1 MADNKRNM
9 PSVKSFEDFF
19 KKYKIDGYITADDL
33 PDLSPYAT
41 SGDLD
46 SYVKTADIVD
56 DITTGGE
63 GKPLSA
69 EQGKIL
75 AGLSLYADD
84 PYGSNSNGY
93 YLKFANGV
101 MECWIS
107 MSVTNQAINTAY
119 GSLYQGTR
127 TWTFPAEFYE
137 KPTIFCSEFKWGTG
151 ASWGTANAPNTG
163 QTVACIL
170 RCYDISS
177 RAAGTNT
184 SISAFAKGRWKA

>member
-1 MADNKRNM
+1 MADNKRNV

-93 YLKFANGV
+93 YLKFANGW
-101 MECWIS
+101 MICFKSIYYDS
-107 MSVTNQAINTAY
+107 ATFSATGSVY
-119 GSLYQGTR
+119 YRSLGTV
-127 TWTFPAEFYE
+127 TFPITFNDSFT
-137 KPTIFCSEFKWGTG
+137 PIVIPN
-151 ASWGTANAPNTG
+151 ASFTNIGQGRARTPSITSFTADVLSAVST
-163 QTVACIL
+163 A
-170 RCYDISS
+170 
-177 RAAGTNT
+177 RALTFTYIA
-184 SISAFAKGRWKA
+184 IGRWADFES